1 MNPWELGI
9 DFGTSYTV
17 AAVAIDGNVTTVDVE
32 ANGRSRLPSSV
43 FLSLDGQILVGTA
56 AQHQAVFAP
65 ERYEPTPKRVLGEGE
80 LFLGDRLVPVSELAA
95 AVLRRVYT
103 EACRQQGETAPR
115 KVRITHPADWG
126 DARKSVLKEAVEK
139 AGMSTYELVAEPV
152 AAAVRISLA
161 ATQPGETIAVYDFG
175 GGTFD
180 AAVLLRTKEGFEIAG
195 PPAGRDP
202 LGGED
207 IDVRIVNYL
216 GEVLADEYP
225 DDWPKIL
232 NPTDV
237 AWRHKASDLRE
248 EVQRAKE
255 TLSEVGVCQLWVPGI
270 ERDVQLTRDELEHL
284 IQADI
289 EATMDCL
296 QRALDDAHVKAKE
309 LKAIYLVGGSSRIPL
324 VGTSIYRR
332 FDVMPSVQDNP
343 KSVVALGAAA
353 WDVALK
359 PVIPEPRQPPVD
371 QGLGVQP
378 QTVATGTAGTLG
390 GVRGV
395 GGPGATI
402 RTPAATERTEQVTT
416 PAQTTT
422 QGLPATAAPGTQRF
436 RSAIVMA
443 VGIDAWPEGCA
454 CVSELVIDFPGPPAI
469 SLRARDEPASVSN
482 VHQLAGQVGAFRAAR
497 TPGFVQHWVGPAPVL
512 GESGVER
519 RFSIAS
525 TQGNVQMFEQYLLV
539 NDRAIVVAGPEPSR
553 AVAANMRL
561 GEKTMNGDEWF
572 ESRFNVDCPPRWSPT
587 ERVNL
592 RRNVSNHGVTAEQLA
607 IPVGMAEGDWRK
619 RQFDAL
625 FIGFPGAS
633 LASHIAGPVLN
644 HFDGEILTVR
654 WNNRGTPM
662 LTKRGL
668 AVRDRIGYMVTITL
682 PFAEQSQFSASCP
695 PSETPSRRGR
705 HRLLSGLTVSQL
717 PDRQPAGRRCRRLTT
732 PSAGNSGGRTPVMYL

>member
-1 MNPWELGI
+1 MNPWDLGI

-17 AAVAIDGNVTTVDVE
+17 GAVAMNGNVTCVDVE

-80 LFLGDRLVPVSELAA
+80 LFLGDRLVPVSDLAA
-95 AVLRRVYT
+95 AVLRSVYT
-103 EACRQQGETAPR
+103 EACKQQGQTVPR
-115 KVRITHPADWG
+115 AVRITHPADWS

-139 AGMSTYELVAEPV
+139 AGIAAYELVAEPV

-161 ATQPGETIAVYDFG
+161 TTQPGQSIAVYDFG

-180 AAVLLRTKEGFEIAG
+180 AAVLLRTTDGFEIVG

-216 GEVLADEYP
+216 GEVLGDEYP
-225 DDWPKIL
+225 DDWPKLL
-232 NPTDV
+232 NPPDV
-237 AWRHKASDLRE
+237 SWRHKATDLRE

-270 ERDVQLTRDELEHL
+270 ERDVQLTRDELEDL
-284 IQADI
+284 IQGDI

-296 QRALDDAHVKAKE
+296 QRALDDANVNANE
-309 LKAIYLVGGSSRIPL
+309 LAGIYLVGGSSRIPL

-332 FDVMPSVQDNP
+332 LGVKPSVQDSP

-353 WDVALK
+353 WDMALAYLNDHPPLAPVRPVA
-359 PVIPEPRQPPVD
+359 PVGAVPPVGAVTPVAQVAQQQAVMQGAAQGTQPP
-371 QGLGVQP
+371 
-378 QTVATGTAGTLG
+378 
-390 GVRGV
+390 
-395 GGPGATI
+395 
-402 RTPAATERTEQVTT
+402 PAAQSRPGQ
-416 PAQTTT
+416 
-422 QGLPATAAPGTQRF
+422 AAIGIQPF

-469 SLRARDEPASVSN
+469 SLRARDEPATVGN

-497 TPGFVQHWVGPAPVL
+497 TPGFVQQWVGPAPVL

-525 TQGNVQMFEQYLLV
+525 TQGNVQMFEQYLIV
-539 NDRAIVVAGPEPSR
+539 GDRAIVVAGAEPSR
-553 AVAANMRL
+553 AIAATMRL
-561 GEKTMNGDEWF
+561 GPTTMDVDKWF
-572 ESRFNVDCPPRWSPT
+572 ESRFSVDCPPRWSPN

-592 RRNVSNHGVTAEQLA
+592 RRNVSNHGVTAEHLS
-607 IPVGMAEGDWRK
+607 IPPGMPDGEWRK

-633 LASHIAGPVLN
+633 LASHISGPVLN

-668 AVRDRIGYMVTITL
+668 AVRDRKGYMVTITL
-682 PFAEQSQFSASCP
+682 PFAEQSQFSPLA
-695 PSETPSRRGR
+695 RQA
-705 HRLLSGLTVSQL
+705 RLH
-717 PDRQPAGRRCRRLTT
+717 PDIAKTIS
-732 PSAGNSGGRTPVMYL
+732 SAA

>member
-1 MNPWELGI
+1 MNPWDLGI

-17 AAVAIDGNVTTVDVE
+17 GAVAIDGNVTTVDVE
-32 ANGRSRLPSSV
+32 SNGRSRLPSSV

-103 EACRQQGETAPR
+103 QACREQGETAPR
-115 KVRITHPADWG
+115 QVRITHPADWG
-126 DARKSVLKEAVEK
+126 DARKSVLREAVEK
-139 AGMSTYELVAEPV
+139 AGISTYELVAEPV

-180 AAVLLRTKEGFEIAG
+180 AAVLLRTKDGFEIAG

-225 DDWPKIL
+225 EDWPKIL

-270 ERDVQLTRDELEHL
+270 ERDVQLTRDELEDL
-284 IQADI
+284 IKDDI

-296 QRALDDAHVKAKE
+296 QRALDDANVKPKE
-309 LKAIYLVGGSSRIPL
+309 LKAIYLVGGSSRIPV

-353 WDVALK
+353 WDTALK
-359 PVIPEPRQPPVD
+359 
-371 QGLGVQP
+371 L
-378 QTVATGTAGTLG
+378 AA
-390 GVRGV
+390 
-395 GGPGATI
+395 
-402 RTPAATERTEQVTT
+402 RTPAPPIVPPVTQVPAGPASAGQASVVQGVQRP
-416 PAQTTT
+416 PAQ
-422 QGLPATAAPGTQRF
+422 GMAPGVQRF

-454 CVSELVIDFPGPPAI
+454 CVSELVIDFPGPPSI
-469 SLRARDEPASVSN
+469 SLRARDEPASVTN

-497 TPGFVQHWVGPAPVL
+497 TPGFVQQWVGPAQVM
-512 GESGVER
+512 GDSGVER

-539 NDRAIVVAGPEPSR
+539 NDRAIVIAGAEPSR
-553 AVAANMRL
+553 AVAATMRL
-561 GEKTMNGDEWF
+561 DEPTMSTDQWF
-572 ESRFNVDCPPRWSPT
+572 ESRFSVDCPPRWSPN

-607 IPVGMAEGDWRK
+607 IPMGMDEGEWRK

-633 LASHIAGPVLN
+633 MASHITGPVLN

-668 AVRDRIGYMVTITL
+668 AVRRRTGYMVTITL
-682 PFAEQSQFSASCP
+682 PFAEQSQFSPLA
-695 PSETPSRRGR
+695 RQA
-705 HRLLSGLTVSQL
+705 RLHPDVAATVS
-717 PDRQPAGRRCRRLTT
+717 
-732 PSAGNSGGRTPVMYL
+732 SAA

>member
-1 MNPWELGI
+1 MNPWDLGI

-17 AAVAIDGNVTTVDVE
+17 AAVAMDGNVTTVDVE
-32 ANGRSRLPSSV
+32 SNGRSRLPSSV

-80 LFLGDRLVPVSELAA
+80 LFLGDRIVPVSELAA

-103 EACRQQGETAPR
+103 QACREQGETAPH

-139 AGMSTYELVAEPV
+139 AGITTYELVAEPV

-180 AAVLLRTKEGFEIAG
+180 AAVLLRTNDGFEIAG

-207 IDVRIVNYL
+207 IDVRIINYL

-270 ERDVQLTRDELEHL
+270 ERDVQLTRDELEDL
-284 IQADI
+284 IKDDI

-296 QRALDDAHVKAKE
+296 QRALDDAHVKPKE
-309 LKAIYLVGGSSRIPL
+309 LKAIYLVGGSSRIPV

-353 WDVALK
+353 WDTALK
-359 PVIPEPRQPPVD
+359 LAAQSPALPVVPPVAQV
-371 QGLGVQP
+371 QGGQVQGAQVARP
-378 QTVATGTAGTLG
+378 PTVTQ
-390 GVRGV
+390 GV
-395 GGPGATI
+395 GGAVGGLGGTVQVPTGPDQTRQFATPVQ
-402 RTPAATERTEQVTT
+402 PASQVR
-416 PAQTTT
+416 PQ
-422 QGLPATAAPGTQRF
+422 PSAPGVQRF

-454 CVSELVIDFPGPPAI
+454 CVSELVIDFPGPPSM
-469 SLRARDEPASVSN
+469 SLRARDEPASVGN

-497 TPGFVQHWVGPAPVL
+497 TPGFVQHWVGPAQVM

-539 NDRAIVVAGPEPSR
+539 NDRAIVIAGTEPSR
-553 AVAANMRL
+553 AVAATMRL
-561 GEKTMNGDEWF
+561 GEPTLNTDQWF
-572 ESRFNVDCPPRWSPT
+572 ESRFSVDCPPRWIPN

-592 RRNVSNHGVTAEQLA
+592 RRNLSNHGVTAEQLT
-607 IPVGMAEGDWRK
+607 IPLELADGEWRK

-668 AVRDRIGYMVTITL
+668 AVRGRTGYMVTITL
-682 PFAEQSQFSASCP
+682 PFAEQSQFSPLA
-695 PSETPSRRGR
+695 RQA
-705 HRLLSGLTVSQL
+705 RLHPDVAATVS
-717 PDRQPAGRRCRRLTT
+717 
-732 PSAGNSGGRTPVMYL
+732 SAA